1 MSDVQVIKANRS
13 ENRIRGRK
21 VEVLRVAAYCR
32 VSTDSEDQLNS
43 YKSQVTYY
51 TDLIKK
57 KHEWTLADIYA
68 DEAITGTQV
77 AKREDFQRMIN
88 DCMNGDIDMVITK
101 SISRFARNTL
111 DTLKY
116 VRMLKEKGIA
126 VFFEDENINTL
137 TMDGELLL
145 VVLSSVAQQE
155 VENISSNV
163 KKGLKMKMQRGELVG
178 FQGCLGYDYHK
189 DTKSIS
195 VNEKEAEIV
204 RYIFNRYIEG
214 AGCTVIGNELE
225 NLGYKTKYGSSKWV
239 QSTVIGIIKNEK
251 YKGDLLLGKTFTVD
265 PISKRRLENF
275 GEEDKFYIRDH
286 HEPIISEEIFEE
298 AQKILAKR
306 NTNRNVHQEG
316 QKRNKFS
323 RKYAFSCMIKCGFC
337 GGTLT
342 RRNWHSSSAY
352 TKTIWQCVT
361 ATKHGKRHCP
371 RCKGISEEVI
381 ENAFVKSYQLLCT
394 DQQDVV
400 DEFLQ
405 KVEGILNDNTS
416 LKRLPKIGKEMADL
430 HRRKEKL
437 LDLRLDN
444 NIDRDIYEK
453 KNQEL
458 SDQLKKL
465 QEEQERLMEL
475 SRNQDNTKT
484 RLREFRK
491 VLGSGEILES
501 FDRVV
506 FESVVE
512 KIVIG
517 GYNDE
522 GVEEPL
528 NITFVYKTGIHS
540 NFNGKDFKPKRKNAA
555 AVHNDTELCSYTS
568 DEDKKLCL
576 HSSSDTR

>member
-352 TKTIWQCVT
+352 TKTI
-361 ATKHGKRHCP
+361 
-371 RCKGISEEVI
+371 
-381 ENAFVKSYQLLCT
+381 
-394 DQQDVV
+394 
-400 DEFLQ
+400 
-405 KVEGILNDNTS
+405 
-416 LKRLPKIGKEMADL
+416 
-430 HRRKEKL
+430 
-437 LDLRLDN
+437 
-444 NIDRDIYEK
+444 
-453 KNQEL
+453 
-458 SDQLKKL
+458 
-465 QEEQERLMEL
+465 
-475 SRNQDNTKT
+475 
-484 RLREFRK
+484 
-491 VLGSGEILES
+491 
-501 FDRVV
+501 
-506 FESVVE
+506 
-512 KIVIG
+512 
-517 GYNDE
+517 
-522 GVEEPL
+522 
-528 NITFVYKTGIHS
+528 
-540 NFNGKDFKPKRKNAA
+540 
-555 AVHNDTELCSYTS
+555 
-568 DEDKKLCL
+568 
-576 HSSSDTR
+576 